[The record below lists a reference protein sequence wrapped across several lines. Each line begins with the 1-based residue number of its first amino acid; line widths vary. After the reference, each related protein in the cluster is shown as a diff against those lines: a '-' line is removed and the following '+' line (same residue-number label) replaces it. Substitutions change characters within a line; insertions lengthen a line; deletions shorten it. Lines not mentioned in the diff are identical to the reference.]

1 VSNVASLLRE
11 NQRVLGAVM
20 CVRALALLVVCAAG
34 HPAVKGGL
42 STEARRGRPVALRA
56 EGVRAL
62 PRKRFAWELDAEAL
76 ANDYAW
82 EGAPAWGWP
91 EELRRWSRE
100 ETRRREVEAADGEE
114 AAAACAPGAGP
125 TAEAC
130 GGRGGQWLAGLGG
143 VLEGIGGGQHA
154 LHDPDQFSLWRK
166 GWMASAT
173 SPTAEVADT
182 ISDKPMGPSHEDA
195 SSEWSGDAVEP
206 RGPVPVPAPRGGH
219 TGLPAG
225 DRIVLLL
232 LLLGQCA
239 APKQLGLLGLGCRE
253 VILAFPSQ
261 CHASA
266 LLCVQLLPEHNSLEA
281 TCRETAAGVCSR
293 YARAP
298 RPVSY
303 RGLRRRR
310 TIATQ
315 ARLSPAAVVALTG
328 SARHC
333 QPFIMSQVRLFLTR
347 GSGARKT

>member
-1 VSNVASLLRE
+1 
-11 NQRVLGAVM
+11 M
-20 CVRALALLVVCAAG
+20 FVRALALLVVCAA
-34 HPAVKGGL
+34 AVKGGRGA
-42 STEARRGRPVALRA
+42 EARRGRPVALLRA
-56 EGVRAL
+56 EGVWPL

-82 EGAPAWGWP
+82 EGAPSWGWP

-100 ETRRREVEAADGEE
+100 ETRRRELEAADGEE
-114 AAAACAPGAGP
+114 AAAARAQGAGA

-130 GGRGGQWLAGLGG
+130 GGRGGQWVAGLGG
-143 VLEGIGGGQHA
+143 MLERIGGGQHA

-166 GWMASAT
+166 GWMAAAT
-173 SPTAEVADT
+173 SPTAVVADT
-182 ISDKPMGPSHEDA
+182 VSDTPMGPAHEDA

-206 RGPVPVPAPRGGH
+206 RGPVPVPVPPRGGH

-232 LLLGQCA
+232 LLLGQCT

-253 VILAFPSQ
+253 VSLAFPSQ

-266 LLCVQLLPEHNSLEA
+266 LWCVQLLLTEHDSREA
-281 TCRETAAGVCSR
+281 TCRERAVGASSR
-293 YARAP
+293 YGRAP
-298 RPVSY
+298 SPVRYRP
-303 RGLRRRR
+303 LNPRRS
-310 TIATQ
+310 IAAQ
-315 ARLSPAAVVALTG
+315 SCCSQAAVCAPAG

-347 GSGARKT
+347 GLGARKT